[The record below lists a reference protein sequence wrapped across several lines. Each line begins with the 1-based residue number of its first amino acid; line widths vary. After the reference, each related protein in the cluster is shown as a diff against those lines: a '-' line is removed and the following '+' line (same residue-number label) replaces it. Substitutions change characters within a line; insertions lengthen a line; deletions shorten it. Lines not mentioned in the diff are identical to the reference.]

1 MITAYDKFII
11 GFYLVFI
18 LALGLIFRRLS
29 KNTSDYFRCG
39 GAMPWWLTGV
49 SAWIAGFSAW
59 TFTGA
64 AGKIYE
70 TGTLVLALYY
80 AALLPLLIV
89 YFYTGYRFRRM
100 RVVTWMEAVRNR
112 YGRTTE
118 QFYTWIK
125 LPLLLV
131 FSGVGL
137 NAIGVFMAAV
147 FHVHMFGTLIL
158 LGATVTVVALVGG
171 AWAVLASD
179 FVQMLLVVTIT
190 LVAAFLAL
198 RLPAVGGITRLIDQS
213 PHYYFHWT
221 DLAHWQI
228 VWLWVLALC
237 LMKMLDYNNMEQ
249 STMYLMVKNDRDA
262 RRMVLIPLVGSLVG
276 PLIWLIPPMAA
287 RITHPNIAG
296 EYPNL
301 VRPTEAAFVAVCRD
315 VMPQGLIA
323 LLICAMFGATLTSMD
338 AALNKGVGVF
348 VRNFY
353 KPILHPTCPE
363 KLLLL
368 IGKVCTGVFGAII
381 IVMALLVNRFR
392 SSGLFDLTN
401 QLAASL
407 LFPLMIPICYGLFF
421 KRTPGWAGWT
431 TGLIGFFT
439 SLGCKYI
446 HPETVMGLL
455 GVHGN
460 LSDREATD
468 FLLLFTIFADTAV
481 CSAWFFLTT
490 LFYGRKPAGATNVI
504 PLTEAPTPA
513 VLAEISSAPNAV
525 DRETD
530 QQRIERFFQAL
541 ATPIDEKAE
550 GETNYDSMLFRMI
563 GSLCLVYGLFV
574 LGLMLIPNRT
584 AGRFCFLFCGGI
596 ILLVGLIMLRLSRR
610 AAPPPQSPIVTE
622 STTGRPKI
630 EPTFERAL

>member
-39 GAMPWWLTGV
+39 GAMPWWITGV
-49 SAWIAGFSAW
+49 SAWIAAFSAW

-80 AALLPLLIV
+80 AALIPLLIV

-100 RVVTWMEAVRNR
+100 RVVTWMEAVRLR
-112 YGRTTE
+112 YGRGTE

-125 LPLLLV
+125 VPLLLV
-131 FSGVGL
+131 FGGVSL

-147 FHVHMFGTLIL
+147 FHVHMFGTLIVI
-158 LGATVTVVALVGG
+158 GTTVTIVALVGG

-198 RLPAVGGITRLIDQS
+198 RQPAVGGLAHLVNQS

-221 DLAHWQI
+221 DLAHWQT

-237 LMKMLDYNNMEQ
+237 WMKMLDYNNMEN

-262 RRMVLIPLVGSLVG
+262 RRMVLIPLIGSLIG

-287 RITHPNIAG
+287 RITHPNLGA
-296 EYPNL
+296 EYHDM
-301 VRPTEAAFVAVCRD
+301 VRPAEASFVAVCRD

-323 LLICAMFGATLTSMD
+323 LFICAMFGATLTSMD
-338 AALNKGVGVF
+338 AGLNKGVGVF

-353 KPILHPTCPE
+353 KPILHPTCPDS
-363 KLLLL
+363 LLLVV
-368 IGKVCTGVFGAII
+368 GKISTGAFGII
-381 IVMALLVNRFR
+381 IIAMSLLVNRFR
-392 SSGLFDLTN
+392 TTGLFDLTN

-407 LFPLMIPICYGLFF
+407 LFPLMIPLAYGLFF
-421 KRTPGWAGWT
+421 KRTPGWSAWT

-439 SLGCKYI
+439 SLGVKYI

-455 GVHGN
+455 GVHGK
-460 LSDREATD
+460 LSDRETTD
-468 FLLLFTIFADTAV
+468 FLLFFTIFAVTIV
-481 CSAWFFLTT
+481 CSVWFFFTT
-490 LFYGRKPAGATNVI
+490 LFYGKESTPKTTAR
-504 PLTEAPTPA
+504 EA
-513 VLAEISSAPNAV
+513 
-525 DRETD
+525 D
-530 QQRIERFFQAL
+530 QQRIEQFFQRL

-550 GETNYDSMLFRMI
+550 GEVNYDAMLYRMI
-563 GSLCLVYGLFV
+563 GSLCLVYGGFV
-574 LGLMLIPNRT
+574 LCLMAIPNPIG
-584 AGRFCFLFCGGI
+584 GRLCFLFCGGVI
-596 ILLVGLIMLRLSRR
+596 FGVGAIMYRLSRNPR
-610 AAPPPQSPIVTE
+610 PPTAPLTPDEADSPKMHATYQ
-622 STTGRPKI
+622 K
-630 EPTFERAL
+630 AL